1 MPESDEYWKNNYL
14 SLIQNAPSQTWLIK
28 EAQKY
33 GASEDELKNAIINGL
48 VKELNMYI
56 QVGTSPHPE
65 AVYISVIP
73 DMPVISAIPELMTW
87 YRNEID
93 RKEKNDTKFLL
104 ATLQNGTV
112 ADYIHALEYVH

>member
-1 MPESDEYWKNNYL
+1 MPKSDEYWKNNYL

-33 GASEDELKNAIINGL
+33 SANEDELKTAITNGL
-48 VKELNMYI
+48 MKELDMYLEE
-56 QVGTSPHPE
+56 GKSSYTE
-65 AVYISVIP
+65 AAYISIMPDIP
-73 DMPVISAIPELMTW
+73 IISPELMTW

-112 ADYIHALEYVH
+112 ADYIHALEYVD